1 MTESPTDASTAII
14 FDIQR
19 LALDDGPGIRTNIF
33 FKGCPLSCFWC
44 HNPESYTA
52 ATQLA
57 YNEQLCVMCGLCG
70 QVCKYGVHEFPIR
83 DGKMVH
89 VVHHDRC
96 TACGECLR
104 VCCYDALALSGRAY
118 TVDELVEAIR
128 IDLPYYALGEGG
140 GVTLTGGEPMQQW
153 RFVERLIDKLDGIHV
168 AVETNGHAP
177 SEAFEHLLTKVDL
190 FLFDIK
196 ASSPSAHQELT
207 GVDNR
212 LILENLNL
220 LCTGGASVVLRLPLI
235 PGANDDDEHLQAV
248 AELLRRYPSIEYAQI
263 MPYHNLGESKRERFG
278 MPSGRGRIPNTSDAQ
293 KADWLKRFADFG
305 AHNVRCI

>member
-1 MTESPTDASTAII
+1 MTGSPTEEAGAVI

-57 YNEQLCVMCGLCG
+57 YNAQLCVMCGLCG
-70 QVCKYGVHEFPIR
+70 QVCEYGVHEFPVR

-104 VCCYDALALSGRAY
+104 VCCYDALALSGRVY
-118 TVDELVEAIR
+118 TVDELVSAIEV
-128 IDLPYYALGEGG
+128 DLPYYALGEGG

-153 RFVERLIDKLDGIHV
+153 RFVDRLIDKLDGIHV
-168 AVETNGHAP
+168 AIETNGNAP
-177 SEAFEHLLTKVDL
+177 SEAFDHLLPKVDL

-196 ASSPSAHQELT
+196 ATSSAKHQELT

-212 LILENLNL
+212 LISENLDI
-220 LCTGGASVVLRLPLI
+220 LCTRGASVILRLPLI
-235 PGANDDDEHLQAV
+235 PGVNDDDEHLRSIAQIL
-248 AELLRRYPSIEYAQI
+248 ERYPSIEYAQI

-278 MPSGRGRIPNTSDAQ
+278 MPQASERLPNTSDEQ
-293 KADWLKRFADFG
+293 KAAWLERLSGFG
-305 AHNVRCI
+305 ANNVRCI